1 MIEIRRSAI
10 VRHTPEQ
17 MFDLV
22 NDVEAYPSRFNWCVG
37 AEVLSR
43 EADVVTARLDL
54 KVAGL
59 VQSFSTRNTL
69 DRPRRL
75 HMHLV
80 EGPMRALEGTFTF
93 DALGDE
99 GCKVSLALD
108 FDYPGR
114 LGAAA
119 LRVGFK
125 VLADRM
131 VDDFCRVANVL
142 HG

>member
-1 MIEIRRSAI
+1 
-10 VRHTPEQ
+10 
-17 MFDLV
+17 
-22 NDVEAYPSRFNWCVG
+22 
-37 AEVLSR
+37 
-43 EADVVTARLDL
+43 VVTARLDL

-59 VQSFSTRNTL
+59 VQGLSTRNTL

-80 EGPMRALEGTFTF
+80 EGPMRALEGVFTF
-93 DALGDE
+93 QALGDH

-119 LRVGFK
+119 LRLGFK

-131 VDDFCRVANVL
+131 VDDFCRVADAL
-142 HG
+142 YG

>member
-10 VRHTPEQ
+10 VRHTPER

-22 NDVEAYPSRFNWCVG
+22 NDVEAYPSRFGWCVG
-37 AEVLSR
+37 ATVLAR
-43 EADVVTARLDL
+43 EPEVVTARLDL
-54 KVAGL
+54 KVAGI

-80 EGPMRALEGTFTF
+80 EGPMRALEGVFTF
-93 DALGDE
+93 DALGSE

-125 VLADRM
+125 MLADRM
-131 VDDFCRVANVL
+131 VDDFCRVANTQY
-142 HG
+142 G

>member
-1 MIEIRRSAI
+1 MIEIRRSAL

-22 NDVEAYPSRFNWCVG
+22 NDVEAYPSRFNWCAGSHV
-37 AEVLSR
+37 VSR
-43 EADVVTARLDL
+43 DTDVVVARLDL
-54 KVAGL
+54 KVAGI
-59 VQSFSTRNTL
+59 VKSFSTRNTL
-69 DRPRRL
+69 DRPSRI

-80 EGPMRALEGTFTF
+80 EGPVRALEGVFTF
-93 DALGDE
+93 DALGDD

-108 FDYPGR
+108 FDYAGR
-114 LGAAA
+114 LGATA
-119 LRVGFK
+119 LRAGFK

-131 VDDFCRVANVL
+131 VDDFSRIANEI